1 MALIAPGGRPG
12 PSAPSD
18 QVTSDQ
24 VQGLW
29 LIYDWQSDSDPRY
42 LYTFW
47 PPRFSEYCSVIGRED
62 GSARSG
68 ISADPELLIGQ
79 TDSPGWAQ
87 YLVREYEQESVI
99 LRTNLPGKSIKVSL
113 LNLARA

>member
-47 PPRFSEYCSVIGRED
+47 PPGFPEYCSVIGRED

-79 TDSPGWAQ
+79 PESPVGGAIFGQRIRTGKCNTTHKSPG
-87 YLVREYEQESVI
+87 
-99 LRTNLPGKSIKVSL
+99 KKH
-113 LNLARA
+113 